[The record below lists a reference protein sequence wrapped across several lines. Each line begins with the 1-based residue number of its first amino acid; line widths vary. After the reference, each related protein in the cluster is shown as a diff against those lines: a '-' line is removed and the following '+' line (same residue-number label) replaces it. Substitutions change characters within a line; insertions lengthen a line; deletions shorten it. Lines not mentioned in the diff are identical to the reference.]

1 MQEMSITPL
10 MPVYGRCE
18 FRPVRGDHC
27 HLIGEDGRRYLDF
40 AAGIAVNILGHSHPG
55 LIGAIQRQ
63 AETLMHVS
71 NLYGSPQGEK
81 LAQRLVDLTFA
92 DTVFFTNSGAEAVEC
107 AIKTARAY
115 HQHAGEEHKFELI
128 TFNNAFHG
136 RTMGTISAS
145 NQEKMHKGFRP
156 LLPGFRYVDFDD
168 LEAAKAAIG
177 PNTAGFLTEPIQGEG
192 GIRAASDG
200 FMKGLRALCDE
211 HDLMLVLDEVQ
222 CGVARSGTFYAYEQ
236 YGIEPDI
243 LATAKG
249 LGGGFPLGACLA
261 TEKAARGMV
270 VGTHGSTYGGNPL
283 AMAAGE
289 AVLDVVGNEEFLA
302 DVRARGERLRG
313 RLEQFIGNYPD
324 LFELVRGR
332 GLMLGV
338 KMKVE
343 PRAFVAHLR
352 DSHQLL
358 TVSAGDNTLRI
369 VPPLV
374 IDDSHIDEFMDKLSA
389 GAASYAAVE
398 APVT

>member
-1 MQEMSITPL
+1 MSITPL
-10 MPVYGRCE
+10 MPVYPRCA

-40 AAGIAVNILGHSHPG
+40 AAGIAVNILGHSHVG

-71 NLYGSPQGEK
+71 NLYGSPQGEA

-115 HQHAGEEHKFELI
+115 HSHVGNDARHELI

-136 RTMGTISAS
+136 RTMATISAS
-145 NQEKMHKGFRP
+145 SQEKMHKGFLP
-156 LLPGFRYVDFDD
+156 LLPGFKYVPFDD
-168 LEAAKAAIG
+168 LEAARAAIG
-177 PNTAGFLTEPIQGEG
+177 PNTAGFLVEPIQGEG
-192 GIRAASDG
+192 GIRPASPE
-200 FMKGLRALCDE
+200 FMTGLRQLADE
-211 HDLMLVLDEVQ
+211 HDLVLALDEVQ

-236 YGIEPDI
+236 YGIVPDI
-243 LATAKG
+243 VATAKG
-249 LGGGFPLGACLA
+249 IGGGFPLGACLA

-270 VGTHGSTYGGNPL
+270 AGSHGSTYGGNPL
-283 AMAAGE
+283 AMAAGT
-289 AVLDVVGNEEFLA
+289 AVLDAVANEPFLA
-302 DVRARGERLRG
+302 HVNRMSDLLRG
-313 RLEQFIGNYPD
+313 RLEQFIGNYPE

-338 KMKVE
+338 RMKVE
-343 PRAFVAHLR
+343 PREFVAHLR
-352 DSHQLL
+352 DNHQLL
-358 TVSAGDNTLRI
+358 TVSAGDQTLRL

-374 IDDSHIDEFMDKLSA
+374 IDESHVDEFMEKLSA
-389 GAASYAAVE
+389 GAASFDKGAGA
-398 APVT
+398 